1 MTDRRR
7 KQSERP
13 SVTPRKTVLALV
25 RTKTEQKGKIKG
37 GRINS
42 FSLVVSE
49 RALAT
54 VSNEV

>member
-1 MTDRRR
+1 M
-7 KQSERP
+7 
-13 SVTPRKTVLALV
+13 TPRKTALALV
-25 RTKTEQKGKIKG
+25 RTKTEQKRKIKG
-37 GRINS
+37 KTINS